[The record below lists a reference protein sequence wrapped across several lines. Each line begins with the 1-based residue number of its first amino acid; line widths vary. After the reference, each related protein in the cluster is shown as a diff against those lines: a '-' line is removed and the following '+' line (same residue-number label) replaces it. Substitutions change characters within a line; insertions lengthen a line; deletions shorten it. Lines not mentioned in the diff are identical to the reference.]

1 MKGMAKK
8 NGFTINDEMLTDLKA
23 YLSTMNDNERK
34 EFGNARG
41 IRNLFEAMIVN
52 QANRVI
58 TDEICSMEELT
69 EFKKEDA
76 SW

>member
-1 MKGMAKK
+1 MAKK
-8 NGFTINDEMLTDLKA
+8 NGFTLKDDILEDLRKHI
-23 YLSTMNDNERK
+23 SGMDDVQRK

-52 QANRVI
+52 QANRVVA
-58 TDEICSMEELT
+58 DEICSMEELT